1 MQSVEGMEAA
11 SSPRLFTDNE
21 NNTFPLSESRR
32 VNTQFSSCAR
42 DFSHTCTG
50 GMPACY
56 QRKTDI
62 RSNVNGTSIYGRS
75 RSNGR
80 YCDTR
85 MVNGY
90 ITLCCV
96 SALIALLSILLL
108 HSLTSIW
115 LDPLRNLRLNEE
127 FVYITVAMATSSAAL
142 NLCAISTYCVQIYLV
157 YTDRV
162 YSDTRKL
169 QYLREVSG
177 VRFVATICVFISI
190 PVFIASF
197 GCYLYMELHWLAGII
212 AVSILGL
219 AVTFIIISMSCSYY
233 KWDRMHKTVTRYQPY
248 SYIEANNNTNPWVD
262 RDHALEH
269 IHLRKRENTNEALL
283 SFRHRRD
290 RRVAVADCNPC
301 DGKVSTSKKCIENT
315 VVENCEIEK
324 EKTSKKTHAERR
336 RKKDVADKNK
346 TEDNGSLA
354 TKQKQQIDASTLV

>member
-1 MQSVEGMEAA
+1 MGHPV
-11 SSPRLFTDNE
+11 LF
-21 NNTFPLSESRR
+21 L
-32 VNTQFSSCAR
+32 
-42 DFSHTCTG
+42 
-50 GMPACY
+50 
-56 QRKTDI
+56 
-62 RSNVNGTSIYGRS
+62 RS